1 VQLSDTH
8 THTHTHTVTR
18 THTHTIRDT
27 RSIGRRA
34 YAHRRCCQCS
44 FNSKTKNDQSL
55 FVCIMDIRI
64 QLGLRGQGLFCC
76 SFVAAVSIRHPMYV
90 CKHFESAIIDIK
102 RWCKQR
108 LRRSPLNSWQL
119 LLWLQSPPHPS
130 KEPDEIRANRSSSKA
145 MRPFLIL
152 CKYCATVEVSS
163 SDEELTHKSSGHT
176 TVKIRVSR
184 LKH

>member
-1 VQLSDTH
+1 
-8 THTHTHTVTR
+8 
-18 THTHTIRDT
+18 
-27 RSIGRRA
+27 
-34 YAHRRCCQCS
+34 
-44 FNSKTKNDQSL
+44 
-55 FVCIMDIRI
+55 MDIKI

-163 SDEELTHKSSGHT
+163 SDEELTHKSSGQ
-176 TVKIRVSR
+176 TVVGI
-184 LKH
+184 LKLVPLSNFRSSLSIFRIFKHVARAQTSVINA